1 MTILATQTGANG
13 MPSKVIQSL
22 RGFITRTNTVSKDLF
37 TLPKNARVLFF
48 TVWGKAAS
56 DAGTTA
62 TISIG
67 KAGGTGAEYLSAYDV
82 KTAATGNGL
91 TVPNA
96 QLLIGYDTTPVDTAK
111 LSTDVT
117 VNAKYAETG
126 GASTVGGPWTIEVFY
141 VTGLVME
148 G

>member
-13 MPSKVIQSL
+13 MPSKAVQSL
-22 RGFITRTNTVSKDLF
+22 RGFITRTNLTSKELF

-56 DAGTTA
+56 DAGTSA
-62 TISIG
+62 SISIG
-67 KAGGTGAEYLSAYDV
+67 KSGGTGAEYLSAYDV
-82 KTAATGNGL
+82 KTAASGNGL

-96 QLLIGYDTTPVDTAK
+96 QLLIGYDTTPTDTAK
-111 LSTDVT
+111 LSVDTTVT
-117 VNAKYAETG
+117 AKYVEAGT
-126 GASTVGGPWTIEVFY
+126 ASTVGGPWTIEVFY

>member
-56 DAGTTA
+56 DAGTSA
-62 TISIG
+62 NISIG
-67 KAGGTGAEYLSAYDV
+67 KSQGTGAEYLSAYDV

-91 TVPNA
+91 TLPNA
-96 QLLIGYDTTPVDTAK
+96 QLLIGYDTTPTDTAK
-111 LSTDVT
+111 LSVDTT

-126 GASTVGGPWTIEVFY
+126 TVSTVGGPWTIEVFY